1 MPATGKTIRV
11 GRADATRRSCD
22 EDCGKVSHDADLA
35 LKGRAIIMMAIIIDR
50 KYDDDHK
57 NVNGIEE
64 SIGEIAHARERG
76 RRDAAPWWARFR

>member
-1 MPATGKTIRV
+1 
-11 GRADATRRSCD
+11 
-22 EDCGKVSHDADLA
+22 
-35 LKGRAIIMMAIIIDR
+35 MMAIIIDR